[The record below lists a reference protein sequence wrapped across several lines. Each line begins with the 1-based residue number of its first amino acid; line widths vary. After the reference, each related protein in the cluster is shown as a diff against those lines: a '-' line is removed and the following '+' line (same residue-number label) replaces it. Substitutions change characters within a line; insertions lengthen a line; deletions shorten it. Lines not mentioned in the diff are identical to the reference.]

1 MIPISQDFIGG
12 IDFFYKKLK
21 FKEYE
26 LNDIKQRFNDER
38 RTEIRMGEVLEL
50 DDEDLIDED
59 DDFYDEDGE
68 RPERSERKVHI
79 SYACEDCDYRWDD
92 VIVRKRGE
100 EMEEDFDRDIICPMC
115 GSVNI
120 TLI

>member
-1 MIPISQDFIGG
+1 MGDDYIERDF
-12 IDFFYKKLK
+12 
-21 FKEYE
+21 
-26 LNDIKQRFNDER
+26 
-38 RTEIRMGEVLEL
+38 
-50 DDEDLIDED
+50 DDEVYEDDYYEEHYNEEELRDSEDFIDED
-59 DDFYDEDGE
+59 DDFDDEDGE

-92 VIVRKRGE
+92 IIVRKRGE
-100 EMEEDFDRDIICPMC
+100 EVEDDLDRDIICPMC